1 MMRFFH
7 PQMIA
12 QCANKPGPTID
23 QMIDFLFAGT
33 GAAGTVGWMRRRLRC
48 LAMTVKPRSPD
59 GAKRNPG

>member
-23 QMIDFLFAGT
+23 QMIDFILAGLAP
-33 GAAGTVGWMRRRLRC
+33 AAGEASCRFRRVGKGAHC
-48 LAMTVKPRSPD
+48 AVPTILA
-59 GAKRNPG
+59 